1 MQEFNYQQMW
11 ELEQP
16 AQRPHKKRADE
27 LGIKVTDIPVSPALT
42 KLGNSIRRL
51 NELYNAVELEEEG
64 VYVEELLNHFTEAQ
78 ALEFLEENGFEQSV
92 SLGEI
97 EGLMFGSE
105 WDSIMQIPR
114 IMEDYFMLKQLEEG
128 PSGKMVDTSV
138 FNTVDFD
145 RHFSFE
151 FDKYKYFTDKVAE
164 KAEDLAIM
172 HSCLS
177 TEEGRSMIKD
187 RYIALVNGKFRNY
200 AMRLT
205 AMIKA
210 SQDKERRS
218 ELLDKLREQNRQ
230 IRRLRAIWHSL
241 AYSL

>member
-1 MQEFNYQQMW
+1 M
-11 ELEQP
+11 
-16 AQRPHKKRADE
+16 
-27 LGIKVTDIPVSPALT
+27 
-42 KLGNSIRRL
+42 
-51 NELYNAVELEEEG
+51 
-64 VYVEELLNHFTEAQ
+64 
-78 ALEFLEENGFEQSV
+78 
-92 SLGEI
+92 GEI

-145 RHFSFE
+145 RYFSFE